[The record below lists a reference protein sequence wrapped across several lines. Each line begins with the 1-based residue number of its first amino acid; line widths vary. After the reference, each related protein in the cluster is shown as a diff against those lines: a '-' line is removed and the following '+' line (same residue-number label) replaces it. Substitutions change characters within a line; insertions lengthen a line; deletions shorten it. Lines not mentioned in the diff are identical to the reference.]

1 MNTPNNT
8 NIAPVNFSGMKSVQ
22 EPETSSGVIVWF
34 FVVFGLLG
42 CGGLGYAAWLL
53 FFSKAV

>member
-1 MNTPNNT
+1 MENPNNT
-8 NIAPVNFSGMKSVQ
+8 NTAYGFTAMRTERP
-22 EPETSSGVIVWF
+22 PATSPGVIVWF